1 MKDIHTILSV
11 PLYPTIPPPVW
22 TDGIVFL
29 LGVPTGTQDNC
40 CPCKPVCALLGIRA
54 ATSPPKESRLN
65 LGRFPRPWTVGQWG
79 PRRNPAKRFRW
90 GKEEQRNEQ
99 VFALPGGNEGYV
111 ACDDEKQEKGEGSQA
126 PPLRP
131 TNARSAGIFTGVKQG
146 VVNSKILPQGWRDSP
161 YP

>member
-1 MKDIHTILSV
+1 KGPICLFPCVLPYGHLFGQANGPTVAPVSLCV
-11 PLYPTIPPPVW
+11 PS
-22 TDGIVFL
+22 
-29 LGVPTGTQDNC
+29 LGSGQP
-40 CPCKPVCALLGIRA
+40 
-54 ATSPPKESRLN
+54 TSPPKESRLN

-126 PPLRP
+126 PPL
-131 TNARSAGIFTGVKQG
+131 
-146 VVNSKILPQGWRDSP
+146 
-161 YP
+161 

>member
-1 MKDIHTILSV
+1 MKDIHTSLPV

-29 LGVPTGTQDNC
+29 FLAQQARRTGQRPNC
-40 CPCKPVCALLGIRA
+40 CPCKPLCALLGIRA
-54 ATSPPKESRLN
+54 AHFPTQGIPAQFGPFSTTMDSRSM
-65 LGRFPRPWTVGQWG
+65 G

-131 TNARSAGIFTGVKQG
+131 QMPAVRAFLQG
-146 VVNSKILPQGWRDSP
+146 SNRAL
-161 YP
+161 